1 MVEKN
6 KRRFCLRSRKLPL
19 HVYLAYLLV
28 CTLVTTGISFSR
40 YATADSGTTNLQ
52 VKGFAVTAGTYGNSG
67 NLSINCN
74 TQQTAQSYAFTV
86 SGSSGVTVHYDVIVK
101 LNQALPTGISL
112 TLDGNDASWH
122 DGSSYVF
129 SGGTFQAGTS
139 GTNTHTL
146 TITADPSI
154 LNEEA
159 SVQVSVSVQAEQTA

>member
-52 VKGFAVTAGTYGNSG
+52 VKGFAVTATYGNSG
-67 NLSINCN
+67 TLSIDCN

-86 SGSSGVTVHYDVIVK
+86 SGNSWVTVHYDVIVT
-101 LNQALPTGISL
+101 LDRALPTGISL
-112 TLDGNDASWH
+112 TLDGNVASWL

-146 TITADPSI
+146 TITADPNI